1 MSNKTYNQYCAIAHA
16 LDTVGERWTLIVVRN
31 LLVGPKR
38 FSDLMRG
45 LPGVSTNILTERLKL
60 LEERGVITTRF
71 LPPPAASTVYQ
82 LTERGYAL
90 ADTLA
95 ALARWGSETLGSP
108 DDHLAYVNEGIAFMV
123 LGAFRRDRQPDSM
136 IACSVAVSD
145 PQFSQVF
152 RIEISSA
159 GIRLEESEPDSASAQ
174 ITIGLDALSR
184 LSSGRA
190 GLRDLIDAGEAA
202 IQGEATATRR
212 VIDWVD
218 DRN

>member
-31 LLVGPKR
+31 LLIGPKR

-108 DDHLAYVNEGIAFMV
+108 DDHLAYVSEGIAFMV
-123 LGAFRRDRQPDSM
+123 LGAFRRDRQPASV

-145 PQFSQVF
+145 AHYSQVF

-159 GIRLEESEPDSASAQ
+159 GVRLEESEPDSASVQ

-190 GLRDLIDAGEAA
+190 RLRDLIDAGQAS
-202 IQGEATATRR
+202 IQGETAAMHR
-212 VIDWVD
+212 VIKWVD
-218 DRN
+218 DRS